1 MTEAATEQQPEQAT
15 IQASALERS
24 PCQQPASSASAP
36 AEEVGPSEGAGR
48 TLLAVFETLERAGIA
63 YCVTHSYEGYPQRIK
78 SDVDC
83 IVSAEV
89 RPRQLAALLHDNR
102 TRIGAEIV
110 CVRGGYFVLA
120 VRNADPPWS
129 FLELDFS
136 ANYQLGDLVFVTGE
150 LMLDSR
156 RRRQRFWVPAPS
168 LEFGC
173 YLIRRVVKSALSDE
187 QGSRLSA
194 LYRED
199 PAGCQRQVTGF
210 WGVGSAALILA
221 AASSGD
227 WEPVRRLLGPLG
239 AEARQRAILRHPWR
253 AFGNWLRH
261 MGRRV
266 TLGCRPEGGLDIVFL
281 GVDGAGKSSVIR
293 VVREQLAG
301 AFARTADYSFPP
313 SVLGRLLRRPEGP
326 PSLPHAEPP
335 RPYLAS
341 VTRAVCYW
349 FVHSTLG
356 YYVTIHPALARSTL
370 VLYDRHLVDSLV
382 DPRRYRYKGSPRLLR
397 LIWRLVPKPD
407 LVILLDAAPEVLQ
420 ARKRELPFD
429 EMVRQRAAYL
439 SLVRTMTYGH
449 VVDAARPLNL
459 VVGDVNDIILR
470 HLNTRIARRFRLAP
484 AGASGMTCEPPGVR

>member
-1 MTEAATEQQPEQAT
+1 MKTLDTYITWDDGNPSDQQ
-15 IQASALERS
+15 R
-24 PCQQPASSASAP
+24 ASSASAP
-36 AEEVGPSEGAGR
+36 AEEAGPSR
-48 TLLAVFETLERAGIA
+48 TLLAVFETLERAGIM
-63 YCVTHSYEGYPQRIK
+63 YCVTHGYEGYPQRIK

-102 TRIGAEIV
+102 TRIGGEVV
-110 CVRGGYFVLA
+110 CARGSYFVLA
-120 VRNADPPWS
+120 VRNADRSRS

-150 LMLDSR
+150 LVLVSR

-173 YLIRRVVKSALSDE
+173 YLIRRVVKSCLNDE
-187 QGSRLSA
+187 QGIRLSA

-199 PAGCQRQVTGF
+199 PAGCQRQVAGF
-210 WGVGSAALILA
+210 WGVGSAALILG

-227 WEPVRRLLGPLG
+227 WEPVRRLLRPLR
-239 AEARQRAILRHPWR
+239 AEARRRAILRHPWR
-253 AFGNWLRH
+253 AFGNWVRH
-261 MGRRV
+261 VGRRV
-266 TLGCRPEGGLDIVFL
+266 KLGCRPEGGLDIIFL

-293 VVREQLAG
+293 IVREQLAG
-301 AFARTADYSFPP
+301 AFAGATEYSFPP
-313 SVLGRLLRRPEGP
+313 SVLARLLRRPEGP
-326 PSLPHAEPP
+326 PTPPHAEPP
-335 RPYLAS
+335 RSFLAS
-341 VTRAVCYW
+341 VIRAVCYW
-349 FVHSTLG
+349 FVYSTLG

-370 VLYDRHLVDSLV
+370 VLHDRHLVDALV
-382 DPRRYRYKGSPRLLR
+382 DPLRYRYAGPRQLLR

-407 LVILLDAAPEVLQ
+407 LVILLDAAPEVLE

-449 VVDAARPLNL
+449 VVDAARPLKQ
-459 VVGDVNDIILR
+459 VVGDVCDIVLR
-470 HLNTRIARRFRLAP
+470 HLNARIVRRFRLAP
-484 AGASGMTCEPPGVR
+484 AGAGGMTHASPGVR